1 MYCLDT
7 YALWEIQFANE
18 KFSNFLVDNFVVADW
33 TLAEFYRG
41 LLRTYNEATADY
53 WLRKLRPS
61 CRKVDIDTIIKA
73 ARFQYNNKKAKMS
86 MYDTVGYIFAQENA
100 LLFVTGDKEFKG
112 REGVLFIQK

>member
-18 KFSNFLVDNFVVADW
+18 KFSQFLLDNFVVADW

-41 LLRTYNEATADY
+41 LLKTYNEETAEY
-53 WLRKLRPS
+53 WLKKLRPS
-61 CRKVDIDTIIKA
+61 CRKVDIDMIIKA
-73 ARFQYNNKKAKMS
+73 AKFQYENKKTNMT
-86 MYDTVGYIFAQENA
+86 MYDAVSYIYAQEND

-112 REGVLFIQK
+112 RKGVMFIQK